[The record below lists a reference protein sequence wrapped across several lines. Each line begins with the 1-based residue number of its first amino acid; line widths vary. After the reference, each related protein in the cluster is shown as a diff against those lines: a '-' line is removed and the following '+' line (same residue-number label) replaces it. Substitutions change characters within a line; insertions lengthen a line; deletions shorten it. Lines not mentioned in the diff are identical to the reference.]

1 MGHLASYVL
10 LFLIVTKSV
19 ITNKNLHEER
29 SETKVK
35 CYIKTIRVG
44 NLKLYGNN

>member
-1 MGHLASYVL
+1 MGQLTFYVL

-19 ITNKNLHEER
+19 IANKNLREEHNK
-29 SETKVK
+29 TKVK
-35 CYIKTIRVG
+35 CSIKTIRVG